1 MKGTIQRYNYR
12 KGFGFIE
19 GEDGQEYFFH
29 YTDFEDNKRQIRPE
43 RSVDFVAGTNDK
55 GLFASKVSLLDRD
68 DEQASGGNSRPRSGN
83 GMPRSLVFIL
93 GLVIGAA
100 AGYFSALGLG

>member
-19 GEDGQEYFFH
+19 GDDGREYFFH

-43 RSVDFVAGTNDK
+43 RTVDFVAGTNDK

-68 DEQASGGNSRPRSGN
+68 DSDEPVNGHKQSSGSIPRTV
-83 GMPRSLVFIL
+83 VFFL
-93 GLVIGAA
+93 GLAIGAA
-100 AGYFSALGLG
+100 VGYFSATGLG